1 MATAKSG
8 TKPQTFA
15 FNAPGAASVLLVG
28 DFTQWQKR
36 PIPMRR
42 QLGGIWQVT
51 VALPPGDHHYRF
63 IVDGDWRDDPACPVQ
78 VANPYGSQNAV
89 RKVA

>member
-8 TKPQTFA
+8 TKPQTFS
-15 FNAPGAASVLLVG
+15 FNAPGAANVLLAG
-28 DFTQWQKR
+28 DFTQWQER

-63 IVDGDWRDDPACPVQ
+63 IVDGDWRDDPVCPVQ
-78 VANPYGSQNAV
+78 VANPYGGLNAV